1 MFDHVHGKY
10 SYVSKFRSRLVMY
23 IDYIYMYIY
32 IYIINTKY
40 TFCFILCYK
49 HLLLEPFIISS
60 IDESVNVNNG

>member
-32 IYIINTKY
+32 IYYKY
-40 TFCFILCYK
+40 KIYVLFFLCYK